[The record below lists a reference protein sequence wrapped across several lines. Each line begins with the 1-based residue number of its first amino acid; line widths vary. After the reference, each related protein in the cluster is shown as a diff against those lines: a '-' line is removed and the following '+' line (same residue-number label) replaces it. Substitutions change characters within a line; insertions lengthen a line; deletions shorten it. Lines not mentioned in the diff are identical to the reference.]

1 MTQKTIYKNRD
12 IYGSLI
18 VTDEYF
24 SAGFFKTRKY
34 KFVAVQ
40 SIEDLERDARP
51 IEKLAPT
58 VISLLFVG
66 GAIAVG
72 ILNSEGVFCWAL
84 LGIFGFVFMLLALS
98 TQKMLDVTIKLMNG
112 EIQQES
118 LPLNERSKEFIIAVN
133 KILAER

>member
-1 MTQKTIYKNRD
+1 MTQKIIYKSRD

-34 KFVAVQ
+34 KFRSVQ
-40 SIEDLERDARP
+40 SIEVFERNARP
-51 IEKLAPT
+51 IEKLAPA
-58 VISLLFVG
+58 VISLLFIV

-84 LGIFGFVFMLLALS
+84 LGVFGFVFMLLALS

-112 EIQQES
+112 EIQREG
-118 LPLNERSKEFIIAVN
+118 LPLNEGSKEFIIAVN